1 MFDSCLLLFFLG
13 FFHPSLRPPS
23 LLPQAISVMEV
34 PVVKIREDEAGG
46 EEKSVIKSIVNMV
59 QYGSSSVCP
68 PVCLSVCLEVGEAGG

>member
-1 MFDSCLLLFFLG
+1 
-13 FFHPSLRPPS
+13 
-23 LLPQAISVMEV
+23 MEV

-68 PVCLSVCLEVGEAGG
+68 SVCWGGGGCEKLLHDFLIHADNSPGGWAWSRH